1 MSVHRNSSK
10 QFVDDR
16 HPTSRIDPGKLVY
29 YERAGVDP
37 ESVVPEGFCQRYGT
51 TSIRR
56 ALRRAER
63 DARDGDDRQ
72 LPRCGA
78 CGSTKLISKPGSR
91 EIPNKRDDKPYKC
104 GECGEHLSSRGESLE
119 ESMPGEQSTL
129 RELPRE

>member
-1 MSVHRNSSK
+1 MSVDRNSSK

-16 HPTSRIDPGKLVY
+16 HPTSRIDPAKLVY

-72 LPRCGA
+72 LPRCPD
-78 CGSTKLISKPGSR
+78 CGSTKVLSKTGAR
-91 EIPNKRDDKPYKC
+91 EIPNKTDTDKKC
-104 GECGEHLSSRGESLE
+104 GECGSHFSTPAASRE
-119 ESMPGEQSTL
+119 ESMPGDQSTL
-129 RELPRE
+129 REATRK